1 MLPGI
6 RNLKK
11 RNNFT
16 PTMYLICNIV
26 KNIST
31 PALDKQ
37 YNNIYPQKYVRDEKA
52 PYFSLKIYNTII
64 YCKVRAIDITLLI
77 FIEILYLIYLV
88 RVSLIFLNNSL
99 S

>member
-52 PYFSLKIYNTII
+52 P
-64 YCKVRAIDITLLI
+64 
-77 FIEILYLIYLV
+77 
-88 RVSLIFLNNSL
+88 
-99 S
+99 